1 MHDRSQFILF
11 SRLKALS
18 RVHTTANVLYVSVGG
33 VVDLSKWL
41 SRVCGRNVSRRVP
54 WESCKL
60 HVVALGVELTVLA
73 EQQSDFICLS
83 RASWACWFQADFHL
97 CLVPL
102 RVTAHSGYV
111 KIVYYLFLASDV
123 LTCILPLRLDMQ
135 QVSGWHV
142 FGASAGGR

>member
-1 MHDRSQFILF
+1 MHNRSQFILF
-11 SRLKALS
+11 SGLKALS
-18 RVHTTANVLYVSVGG
+18 GVHTTANDLYVSVGG

-41 SRVCGRNVSRRVP
+41 SRVCGRNVSKRAP

-73 EQQSDFICLS
+73 EQQSDFIHLL

-102 RVTAHSGYV
+102 RVTAHNGYV
-111 KIVYYLFLASDV
+111 NIVYLLFLASDV
-123 LTCILPLRLDMQ
+123 LTCILHFSLDMQ
-135 QVSGWHV
+135 QVSI
-142 FGASAGGR
+142 